1 MGNRQ
6 SFNKLIRH
14 HQFEKA
20 LEKLDIVRTITEL
33 NPSMPHYD
41 NIIDLLVQAGCPTSG
56 LHRVWAKF
64 VFLTRTPDY
73 NGWKFWQ
80 YLASRNCDT
89 ALRELYKRHCPIEW
103 NAQVYSGDTA
113 LHIAVQNRRYEA
125 VQALLEADVDTTIKN
140 RLNLTAESMGDD
152 RIKKIFE
159 QHRLGDTVRTMKADF
174 DEYRRTNDERLA
186 RYEAALEDAKRELE
200 DGKIRLSKLERV
212 MYSVNPR

>member
-1 MGNRQ
+1 
-6 SFNKLIRH
+6 
-14 HQFEKA
+14 
-20 LEKLDIVRTITEL
+20 
-33 NPSMPHYD
+33 MPHYD
-41 NIIDLLVQAGCPTSG
+41 NIINLLVQAGCPTSG

-125 VQALLEADVDTTIKN
+125 VQALLDADVDTTIRN
-140 RLNLTAESMGDD
+140 QRNWTAEDMADD
-152 RIKKIFE
+152 KIKKIFE
-159 QHRLGDTVRTMKADF
+159 RHRLGDTVHTLTSVFNDF
-174 DEYRRTNDERLA
+174 RRTSEERFA
-186 RYEAALEDAKRELE
+186 RIEVTSEDVNV
-200 DGKIRLSKLERV
+200 RLSKLERG